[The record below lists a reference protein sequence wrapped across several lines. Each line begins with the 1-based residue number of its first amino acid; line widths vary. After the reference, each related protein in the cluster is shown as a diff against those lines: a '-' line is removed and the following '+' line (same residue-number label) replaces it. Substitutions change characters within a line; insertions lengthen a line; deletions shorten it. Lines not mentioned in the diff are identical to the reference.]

1 MTSVIQ
7 ISTFCHQIISMKNM
21 FKILLL
27 MVGVMGTLTGLNAQ
41 KFGHLNSLQLISELP
56 EMQTAN
62 NTLEVFQTQLESQ
75 GRAMVAKLEKDYN
88 AYMMD
93 INSGNLSQV
102 EIAKAEN
109 ELQMQQQSLQQ
120 YEADAQQK
128 IVSKR
133 TELYQPILDK
143 IKKIL
148 DEVGKDQGYTMI
160 FDTSQGF
167 IVHAQESE
175 DVSDLVRQKLGL

>member
-1 MTSVIQ
+1 MKKVVGIALG
-7 ISTFCHQIISMKNM
+7 IFIFC
-21 FKILLL
+21 
-27 MVGVMGTLTGLNAQ
+27 GTINTVHAQ

-75 GRAMVAKLEKDYN
+75 GKAMVAKLENDYN
-88 AYMMD
+88 SYMID
-93 INSGNLSQV
+93 INNGNLSQV

-109 ELQMQQQSLQQ
+109 ELQLQQQALQQ
-120 YEADAQQK
+120 YDAEAQQK
-128 IVSKR
+128 IANKR
-133 TELYQPILDK
+133 TELYKPILDK

-148 DEVGKDQGYTMI
+148 DDIGEEQGYTMI

-167 IVHAQESE
+167 LVHANESE
-175 DVSDLVRQKLGL
+175 DVSDLVRQRLGL